1 MKIKTLL
8 ACVFLSLGFAPAWAD
23 EVLVTT
29 IDAHENTAAYL
40 EALEPLMA
48 RLGELSPDAESE
60 VLMASFA
67 GTSSGLIYV
76 VVRSNSVAAVGA
88 LTDKTNNDA
97 EYQRLL
103 ARVAA
108 TGRTI
113 VSRSLL
119 SEVSFD

>member
-1 MKIKTLL
+1 VKIKTLL
-8 ACVFLSLGFAPAWAD
+8 ASIVLTLVVVPAWAD

-29 IDAHENTAAYL
+29 IDTNENTAAYL

-48 RLGELSPDAESE
+48 RLEELNPDAESE
-60 VLMASFA
+60 VLMATFA
-67 GTSSGLIYV
+67 GTATGLIYV
-76 VVRSNSVAAVGA
+76 AVRSKSVAAAGA
-88 LTDKTNNDA
+88 VTDSTDNDA

-103 ARVAA
+103 VRVAA

>member
-8 ACVFLSLGFAPAWAD
+8 TSIVLTLVVVPTWAD

-29 IDAHENTAAYL
+29 IDTNENTVAYL

-48 RLGELSPDAESE
+48 RLEELNPDAESE
-60 VLMASFA
+60 VLMATFA
-67 GTSSGLIYV
+67 GTATGLIYV
-76 VVRSNSVAAVGA
+76 AVRSKSVAAAGA
-88 LTDKTNNDA
+88 VTDSTDNDA

-103 ARVAA
+103 VRVAA

>member
-8 ACVFLSLGFAPAWAD
+8 ASIVLTLVVVPAWAD

-29 IDAHENTAAYL
+29 IDTNENTAAYL

-48 RLGELSPDAESE
+48 RLEELNPDAESE
-60 VLMASFA
+60 VLMATFA
-67 GTSSGLIYV
+67 GTATGLIYV
-76 VVRSNSVAAVGA
+76 AVRSKSVAAAGA
-88 LTDKTNNDA
+88 VTDSTDNDA

-103 ARVAA
+103 VRVAA

>member
-1 MKIKTLL
+1 
-8 ACVFLSLGFAPAWAD
+8 
-23 EVLVTT
+23 
-29 IDAHENTAAYL
+29 
-40 EALEPLMA
+40 MA
-48 RLGELSPDAESE
+48 RLEELNPDAESE
-60 VLMASFA
+60 VLMATFA
-67 GTSSGLIYV
+67 GTATGLIYV
-76 VVRSNSVAAVGA
+76 AVRSKSVAAAGA
-88 LTDKTNNDA
+88 VTDSTDNDA

>member
-1 MKIKTLL
+1 MKNKILL
-8 ACVFLSLGFAPAWAD
+8 ASILLMLGVVPAWAD

-29 IDAHENTAAYL
+29 VDTHENTAAYL

-48 RLGELSPDAESE
+48 RLAELNPDAESE
-60 VLMASFA
+60 VLVASFA
-67 GTSSGLIYV
+67 GASSGLIYV
-76 VVRSNSVAAVGA
+76 VVRSDSVAAVGA
-88 LTDKTNNDA
+88 VTDSTNNDA

>member
-8 ACVFLSLGFAPAWAD
+8 ASIVLTLVVVPAWAD

-29 IDAHENTAAYL
+29 IDTNENTAAYL

-48 RLGELSPDAESE
+48 RLEELNPDAESE
-60 VLMASFA
+60 VLMATFA
-67 GTSSGLIYV
+67 GTATGLIYV
-76 VVRSNSVAAVGA
+76 AVRSKSVAAAGA
-88 LTDKTNNDA
+88 VTDSTDNDA

-103 ARVAA
+103 VRVAA

-119 SEVSFD
+119 SEVSLD

>member
-8 ACVFLSLGFAPAWAD
+8 ASIVLTLVVVPAWAD

-29 IDAHENTAAYL
+29 IDTNENTAAYL

-48 RLGELSPDAESE
+48 RLEELNPDAESE
-60 VLMASFA
+60 VLMATFA
-67 GTSSGLIYV
+67 GTATGLIYV
-76 VVRSNSVAAVGA
+76 AVRSKSVAEAGAV
-88 LTDKTNNDA
+88 TDSTDNDA

-103 ARVAA
+103 VRVAA

>member
-1 MKIKTLL
+1 VKIKTLL
-8 ACVFLSLGFAPAWAD
+8 ASIVLTLVVVPAWAD

-29 IDAHENTAAYL
+29 IDTNENTAAYL

-48 RLGELSPDAESE
+48 RLEELNPDAESE
-60 VLMASFA
+60 VLMATFA
-67 GTSSGLIYV
+67 GTATGLIYV
-76 VVRSNSVAAVGA
+76 AVRSKSVAAAGA
-88 LTDKTNNDA
+88 VTDSTDNDA